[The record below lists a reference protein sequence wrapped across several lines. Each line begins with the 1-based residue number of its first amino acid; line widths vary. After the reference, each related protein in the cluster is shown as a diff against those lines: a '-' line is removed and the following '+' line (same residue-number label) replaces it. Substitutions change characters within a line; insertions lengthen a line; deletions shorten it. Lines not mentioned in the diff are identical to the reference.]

1 VFSEEANAR
10 GALAAEADEKKGSLA
25 EPSKVE
31 NKGTS
36 TDFDE
41 SKGNKETPSSER
53 MGSIQEEFDWMR
65 NIEVWST
72 NSELQLLWRLIELLA
87 WVIGVIRAVDGVL
100 GVVEPS
106 EEVPHCMFGV
116 STCSCCCGWRGK
128 DEGIDSMQ
136 LLT

>member
-1 VFSEEANAR
+1 VRVAACAISRSRRDWREQVDDGTEPSLTLPSLEVVDADLRISSPRYGVFSEEANAR

-53 MGSIQEEFDWMR
+53 MGSIQEEFD
-65 NIEVWST
+65 
-72 NSELQLLWRLIELLA
+72 
-87 WVIGVIRAVDGVL
+87 
-100 GVVEPS
+100 
-106 EEVPHCMFGV
+106 
-116 STCSCCCGWRGK
+116 
-128 DEGIDSMQ
+128 
-136 LLT
+136 